1 MSIGELTSV
10 RLQRAGS
17 KQEMK
22 ELSGLPERK
31 ASYWSWIGETW
42 YLFGKTALS
51 KVLLLQMYVHYRI
64 VFILTTILLSLQTSV
79 IIALTQKSTFT
90 FLSYTFTLMKVTLP
104 TPLMIVLRQTN
115 SPTFTGSRANS
126 VKQQKLSD
134 WTSTLRHP
142 ETPLSSQMSQ
152 MSSLSRLQNKKG
164 LHQNS
169 RLHWVCQ

>member
-1 MSIGELTSV
+1 
-10 RLQRAGS
+10 
-17 KQEMK
+17 
-22 ELSGLPERK
+22 
-31 ASYWSWIGETW
+31 
-42 YLFGKTALS
+42 
-51 KVLLLQMYVHYRI
+51 MYVHYRI

-142 ETPLSSQMSQ
+142 ETPLSSQMS
-152 MSSLSRLQNKKG
+152 SLSRLIKIPAFAGFANKLGQPESEFVPKSEIRSNFRPRERDTIYQ
-164 LHQNS
+164 LHI
-169 RLHWVCQ
+169 C

>member
-1 MSIGELTSV
+1 
-10 RLQRAGS
+10 
-17 KQEMK
+17 
-22 ELSGLPERK
+22 
-31 ASYWSWIGETW
+31 
-42 YLFGKTALS
+42 
-51 KVLLLQMYVHYRI
+51 MYVHYRI

-142 ETPLSSQMSQ
+142 ETPLSSQMS
-152 MSSLSRLQNKKG
+152 
-164 LHQNS
+164 
-169 RLHWVCQ
+169 

>member
-1 MSIGELTSV
+1 
-10 RLQRAGS
+10 
-17 KQEMK
+17 
-22 ELSGLPERK
+22 
-31 ASYWSWIGETW
+31 
-42 YLFGKTALS
+42 
-51 KVLLLQMYVHYRI
+51 MYVHYRI

-142 ETPLSSQMSQ
+142 ETPLSSQMP
-152 MSSLSRLQNKKG
+152 SLSRLQNKKG
-164 LHQNS
+164 FIKIPAFTGFANKLGQPESEFVPKSEIRPNFRPKERDTIYQLHI
-169 RLHWVCQ
+169 C

>member
-1 MSIGELTSV
+1 
-10 RLQRAGS
+10 
-17 KQEMK
+17 
-22 ELSGLPERK
+22 
-31 ASYWSWIGETW
+31 
-42 YLFGKTALS
+42 
-51 KVLLLQMYVHYRI
+51 MYVHYRI

-142 ETPLSSQMSQ
+142 ETPLSPQMSQ

-164 LHQNS
+164 FIKIPAFTGFANKLGQPESEFVPKSQIRPNFRPKDCDIES
-169 RLHWVCQ
+169 KPTKRM

>member
-1 MSIGELTSV
+1 
-10 RLQRAGS
+10 
-17 KQEMK
+17 
-22 ELSGLPERK
+22 
-31 ASYWSWIGETW
+31 
-42 YLFGKTALS
+42 
-51 KVLLLQMYVHYRI
+51 MYVHYRI

-142 ETPLSSQMSQ
+142 ETPLSSQMS
-152 MSSLSRLQNKKG
+152 SLSRLKNKKG
-164 LHQNS
+164 FIKIAAFTGFANKLGQPESEFVPKSEIRSNFRPKDRDTIYQLHI
-169 RLHWVCQ
+169 C

>member
-1 MSIGELTSV
+1 
-10 RLQRAGS
+10 
-17 KQEMK
+17 
-22 ELSGLPERK
+22 
-31 ASYWSWIGETW
+31 
-42 YLFGKTALS
+42 
-51 KVLLLQMYVHYRI
+51 MYVHHCI
-64 VFILTTILLSLQTSV
+64 VFILTTIFLSLQTSV

-164 LHQNS
+164 FIKIPAFTGFANKLGQPESEFVPKSEIRPNFRPKDCDTIYQLHI
-169 RLHWVCQ
+169 C